1 MRFTS
6 RNLGYTREAMVANL
20 QLLHILQQLIHGSSN
35 VRFLHIVPKLQFAFL
50 EDMVDVLGDH
60 AALLIEQCQ

>member
-1 MRFTS
+1 
-6 RNLGYTREAMVANL
+6 MVANL